1 MVLNKRKYVEK
12 GVFRLPFGIG
22 MLFAIFSIVY
32 ELWTMVV
39 YCLPPSYPVNAE
51 NANFT
56 PVFLG
61 FGTIISLLCYYFYG
75 RHRFTIENGH
85 L

>member
-1 MVLNKRKYVEK
+1 
-12 GVFRLPFGIG
+12 
-22 MLFAIFSIVY
+22 
-32 ELWTMVV
+32 
-39 YCLPPSYPVNAE
+39 
-51 NANFT
+51 
-56 PVFLG
+56 VFLG